1 MDGSRMSVELILE
14 EKLIKRSQ
22 QKKIT
27 SPLNYKERLFV
38 LTKNKLTYYDGKPE
52 VVSVLLFHLQIE
64 AFGRITHALRSTVT
78 LQLFNQLTYF
88 QAF

>member
-1 MDGSRMSVELILE
+1 MSVEPILE
-14 EKLIKRSQ
+14 ERLIKRSQ

-52 VVSVLLFHLQIE
+52 VLSVLLTF
-64 AFGRITHALRSTVT
+64 T
-78 LQLFNQLTYF
+78 
-88 QAF
+88 